1 MMMMMMIMSMID
13 KNINQKT
20 DIIESLDRHAIG
32 RSVLILLIGNK
43 TPIKLHHNAIIG
55 DFYYVIAQNLFFIMN
70 NDTELACG
78 PPES

>member
-43 TPIKLHHNAIIG
+43 TPIKL
-55 DFYYVIAQNLFFIMN
+55 L
-70 NDTELACG
+70 
-78 PPES
+78 S